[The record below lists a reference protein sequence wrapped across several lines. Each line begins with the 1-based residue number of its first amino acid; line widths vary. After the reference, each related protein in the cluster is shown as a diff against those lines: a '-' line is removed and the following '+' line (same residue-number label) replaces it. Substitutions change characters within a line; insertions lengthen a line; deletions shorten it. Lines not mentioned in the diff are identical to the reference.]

1 MFVLI
6 TNFSRYVLGFVIETI
21 AFAFMFQRFRSDDQ
35 TSVLVYYLVCASA
48 YNIGWAAVQVPHMA
62 LVPSL
67 TLSRKT
73 RDELN
78 NRRNTFTYIANL
90 YVLILAF
97 FIFKLMQ

>member
-1 MFVLI
+1 
-6 TNFSRYVLGFVIETI
+6 
-21 AFAFMFQRFRSDDQ
+21 MFQRYESDEES
-35 TSVLVYYLVCASA
+35 SVLNYYIICASA

-78 NRRNTFTYIANL
+78 NRRNTFTYIASL
-90 YVLILAF
+90 YVLMFAF
-97 FIFKLMQ
+97 GVFNWVE